1 MPMIYADL
9 HSANAK
15 KNERKSNGLSGER
28 SNMAH
33 FSSLWC
39 PFQVRNTLIPF
50 ATGGISPKNVRWPIF
65 ITKFHLERATL
76 CCCIKDIGVFP
87 YFLSPLYYPRPS
99 PFDDFEDVAAG
110 QQDEEMEED
119 EGSRKWHQKLLK
131 SASGV
136 LLPRRGDTS
145 SIGGGS
151 SGGGQESPSQ
161 CVIAYDQRRGV
172 EAEEYEDADPV
183 CETVSL
189 TSVSSPLTSDSL
201 APPPNQVT
209 LTHSLVLAMTLI
221 LLMHAMI
228 ANLWCCKRY
237 GCYAHWCRL
246 SHHGRAVIVNKAL
259 SIKTQFCRL
268 TAGWLSSTHDPHF
281 PDFGHLLF

>member
-1 MPMIYADL
+1 M
-9 HSANAK
+9 
-15 KNERKSNGLSGER
+15 
-28 SNMAH
+28 
-33 FSSLWC
+33 
-39 PFQVRNTLIPF
+39 
-50 ATGGISPKNVRWPIF
+50 
-65 ITKFHLERATL
+65 
-76 CCCIKDIGVFP
+76 
-87 YFLSPLYYPRPS
+87 SPLYYPRPS

-228 ANLWCCKRY
+228 ANL
-237 GCYAHWCRL
+237 
-246 SHHGRAVIVNKAL
+246 
-259 SIKTQFCRL
+259 
-268 TAGWLSSTHDPHF
+268 
-281 PDFGHLLF
+281 